1 MDTDIDIAHAIL
13 VNGVNRA
20 GIGTFSAL
28 NTQFFLDNNSAS
40 GPFGKGAGG
49 ADFSAGRRI
58 TGQTPVGDK
67 TGRHPARRLNAN
79 PCSIPRYL
87 FVNQTCA
94 GQGA

>member
-1 MDTDIDIAHAIL
+1 MDTDIDIAHTIL

-20 GIGTFSAL
+20 GIDTFSAL
-28 NTQFFLDNNSAS
+28 NTQFFLDNNPAS
-40 GPFGKGAGG
+40 GPFGKGPGG

-67 TGRHPARRLNAN
+67 TGGHPARRLNAN
-79 PCSIPRYL
+79 PGGIPRY
-87 FVNQTCA
+87 FFMHQTCA